1 MVSGSVVGGG
11 HHGDTAPWAC
21 VIIMILGFIA
31 GTIFFIARLW
41 WPFDAAGVVILT
53 AGITAL
59 KVGIL
64 QDTR

>member
-1 MVSGSVVGGG
+1 MSDSAIGEA
-11 HHGDTAPWAC
+11 HHSDVASWAC
-21 VIIMILGFIA
+21 VTTMILGFIA
-31 GTIFFIARLW
+31 GTVFFTARLW
-41 WPFDAAGVVILT
+41 WPFAAAGVLIVA

>member
-1 MVSGSVVGGG
+1 MSGSAVGGG
-11 HHGDTAPWAC
+11 HHGDVASWAC
-21 VIIMILGFIA
+21 VITMIFGFIA
-31 GTIFFIARLW
+31 GAVFFIARLW
-41 WPFDAAGVVILT
+41 WPFAAAAVLIVA